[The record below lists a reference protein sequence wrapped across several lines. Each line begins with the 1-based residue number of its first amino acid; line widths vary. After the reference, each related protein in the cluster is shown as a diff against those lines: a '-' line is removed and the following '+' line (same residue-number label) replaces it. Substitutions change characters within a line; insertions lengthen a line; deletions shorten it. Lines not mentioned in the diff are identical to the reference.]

1 MIALGFALTSCGTLG
16 GGGGNDDGEAASENE
31 PLTIGVIAP
40 LTGVASLEGNALR
53 DGFELGI
60 EHLNADGGVF
70 GQDVEVVFVDDQ
82 GDAAVSTQSAQ
93 RLIQQDEVDYLFGTI
108 AGDTSEAVA
117 GVAAEQQVPFSTAMI
132 GSIPHCSPHFWP
144 FGATEL
150 MVTEGLVPYMIEE
163 HGENVGLVGNDYLF
177 PRQYHEAS
185 RTLIEEAGG
194 TVSVEEYSPLG
205 TSDWQPVINRLGD
218 ADPDWILTAVVGGD
232 AISFTQQ
239 ADQFGLLDDSAITG
253 VSLQQEFYPGT
264 ADIIEGSVTAQ
275 PYSDQLPGD
284 ENEAFVEDFREAY
297 DFTDPI
303 PVVAATSYHAAHY
316 IGAAVD
322 AAGSTDPEAIS
333 EQMPQVDIGGL
344 MGSSSFSEDNHTFST
359 QMYLF
364 EIGPD
369 GAYQQIEDFGIVTD
383 PMDRDCS

>member
-1 MIALGFALTSCGTLG
+1 MALGLALTSCGTLG
-16 GGGGNDDGEAASENE
+16 GAGNGDDAADATSNE
-31 PLTIGVIAP
+31 PLTIGVITP
-40 LTGVASLEGNALR
+40 MTGVASLEGNALR

-60 EHLNADGGVF
+60 EHLNADGSVF

-82 GDAAVSTQSAQ
+82 GDAATSTQSAQ
-93 RLIQQDEVDYLFGTI
+93 RLVQQDEVDYLFGTI

-117 GVAAEQQVPFSTAMI
+117 GVAADEQVPFSTAMI

-150 MVTEGLVPYMIEE
+150 MVTEGLVPYMLEE
-163 HGENVGLVGNDYLF
+163 YGENAALVGNDYLF

-185 RTLIEEAGG
+185 RSLIEEEGG
-194 TVSVEEYSPLG
+194 AVSVEEYSPLG
-205 TSDWQPVINRLGD
+205 TSDWQPVINRLDD
-218 ADPDWILTAVVGGD
+218 ANPDWILTAVVGGD

-239 ADQFGLLDDSAITG
+239 SDQFGLLDDSAITG

-284 ENEAFVEDFREAY
+284 DNEAFVEEFRDAY

-316 IGAAVD
+316 IGAAVE

-344 MGSSSFSEDNHTFST
+344 MGSSSFNEDNHTFST

-364 EIGPD
+364 EIGSE
-369 GAYQQIEDFGIVTD
+369 GKYNQVEDFGIVTD